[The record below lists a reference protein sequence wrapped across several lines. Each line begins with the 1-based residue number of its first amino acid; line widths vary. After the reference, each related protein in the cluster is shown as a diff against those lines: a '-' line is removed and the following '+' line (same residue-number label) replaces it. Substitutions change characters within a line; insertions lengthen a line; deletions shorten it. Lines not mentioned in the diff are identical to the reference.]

1 MDRRLAAIVL
11 ADVVGY
17 SRLMEADEAGTL
29 EALKKRRAEILIPL
43 VEGHK
48 GRIVKLMGDGILMEF
63 TSAVTA
69 VRCAVELQAAMAT
82 ANVSLAENERIVF
95 RVGISLGDV
104 VVEGSDIYGDGVNI
118 AARLEAI
125 ADPGG
130 ICVSDTIHRQVQ
142 GKVELRFDDLG
153 ERSLKNIA
161 TPVRVYRLRGEDAQ
175 AKVPPVLALP
185 DRPSIAVL
193 PFQNMSGDPEQ
204 DYFAEGIVEDIIT
217 ALSRIRWLFVIARNS
232 SHTYKGRS
240 VDIRQ
245 VGRELGVR
253 YVLEGSVRKAGNRVR
268 ITGQLI
274 DASSA
279 AHLWA
284 DRYDGQMEDVF
295 DLQDKITA
303 SVVAAIAPK
312 MELAEIDR
320 SRRKPTE
327 NLDAYDHYLRGMA
340 SVHLWTEQSNRDAL
354 DHFYKAI
361 ELDPKFAAAYGL
373 AARCYSQRKAGGW
386 TVDLAGETAE
396 AARLARHAVEFGRD
410 DAVALCTAGIAQ
422 AYLVG
427 DLEEGNALTE
437 LALAQNPNFAWAWV
451 CSGWVKLWRGEIEAA
466 MERLTHAIRMSPNDP
481 SMFVM
486 HDAMASAYF
495 CAERYPEALQWA
507 TKALRS
513 NEFLLTECLAAAS
526 GVHLGR
532 LEEARERVKRLL
544 KTRPLLH
551 ISDLKAKFPE
561 FSRPEVFARFADGL
575 RRAGLPD

>member
-29 EALKKRRAEILIPL
+29 EALKKRRAEILLPL
-43 VEGHK
+43 VESHK

-63 TSAVTA
+63 TSAVSA
-69 VRCAVELQAAMAT
+69 VRCAVELQSAMAS
-82 ANVSLAENERIVF
+82 ANASLSENKRIVF

-104 VVEGSDIYGDGVNI
+104 MVEGSDIYGDGVNI

-142 GKVELRFDDLG
+142 GKVDFRFDDLG

-161 TPVRVYRLRGEDAQ
+161 TPVRVYRLRGEGTQ
-175 AKVPPVLALP
+175 AKAPPVLALP

-253 YVLEGSVRKAGNRVR
+253 YVLEGSVRKAGNRLR

-274 DASSA
+274 DASSG

-295 DLQDKITA
+295 DLQDKITG
-303 SVVAAIAPK
+303 SVVAVIAPK

-340 SVHLWTEQSNRDAL
+340 SVHLWTEQSNREAL
-354 DHFYKAI
+354 AHFYKAI

-386 TVDLAGETAE
+386 TVDLARETAE
-396 AARLARHAVEFGRD
+396 AARLARHAVEFGSD

-427 DLEEGNALTE
+427 NLEEGHALTE

-451 CSGWVKLWRGEIEAA
+451 CSGWVKLWRGEIDAA

-495 CAERYPEALQWA
+495 CAGRYPEALQWA

-513 NEFLLTECLAAAS
+513 SEFLLTECLAAAA

-532 LEEARERVKRLL
+532 LEEARERVAQLL
-544 KTRPLLH
+544 KIYPSLR
-551 ISDLKAKFPE
+551 ISGLKAQFPE
-561 FSRPEVFARFADGL
+561 FNHADAFARFAEGL
-575 RRAGLPD
+575 RKAGLPD